1 MCPQSIGPT
10 VPVFPVIPPVYSGWV
25 KWRWWQR
32 KASGPQWR
40 VRSRA
45 TGQTASRVDLGAIIP
60 TAADL
65 LAHAC
70 ASALL
75 VAGEY
80 GRVARDAWSARDRD
94 ELVRAEAAV
103 LGRYD
108 VLRGVL
114 AEYSEDPI
122 EALAGPLSEQ
132 SELFSRMS
140 ADRWYERVGTCYVVG
155 GFLSDFYR
163 VLASGLPAT
172 AQKDII
178 DTIDNSE
185 PEALVA
191 GVLGRIIAVD
201 QAHAWRLSL
210 WSRRLVGDTMLV
222 ARAVLRKEGEQ
233 PPGAET
239 YEPVFTDVIT
249 EHTRRLDRLGLTA

>member
-1 MCPQSIGPT
+1 MCPQPIGRRRRAP
-10 VPVFPVIPPVYSGWV
+10 PAKPPVYPGWV
-25 KWRWWQR
+25 QWRFWQ
-32 KASGPQWR
+32 KKTSGPQWR

-45 TGQTASRVDLGAIIP
+45 TSQTASRVDLSAIVP

-103 LGRYD
+103 LGRYE

-122 EALAGPLSEQ
+122 EALTGPLSEQ

-163 VLASGLPAT
+163 VLTSGLPPT
-172 AQKDII
+172 AQRDII
-178 DTIDNSE
+178 STIDNSE
-185 PEALVA
+185 PEQLVA
-191 GVLGRIIAVD
+191 GVLSRIIAVD

-210 WSRRLVGDTMLV
+210 WSRRLVGDTMLI
-222 ARAVLRKEGEQ
+222 ARVVLRKEGEQ
-233 PPGAET
+233 PPGADT